1 MSVHRGGAAPWRLTA
16 RDLAQAVARRRLTCA
31 EIMRAHLAR
40 CLEREPAIEAWA
52 HFDAERAIQA
62 AEAADARLASGAP
75 ARALE
80 GVPVAVKDIID
91 VAGMPT
97 RMGSPILAQNVARAS
112 AECVAQLEAAGAIVL
127 GKTVTT
133 EFAYYTPGKTR
144 NPWNVAH
151 TPGGSSSGSAAA
163 VASGMVA
170 GALGTQTNGS
180 VIRPAAFCGIVGY
193 KPGHGSVS
201 NHGTLDPWPSVDHT
215 GVLARSV
222 ADAAMLAHAIAA
234 PGAAIPADVPEVS
247 APKLAAVR
255 SPVWNEAEPAQRLAF
270 ARAIQRLQAAGATV
284 TERELPAEFD
294 QAHATMR
301 TIMAY
306 GAHAYFG
313 RLRAERG
320 ADMSAQLRALIDEGA
335 AISEEKFRAARG
347 LQDKLKTAFAAYVAA
362 YDAVVTPPAPG
373 EAPATL
379 AQTGNP
385 AFCTIWS
392 LLGVPAVTVPAELG
406 PAGMPLG
413 LQVVAPYRADAG
425 ALAAAA
431 WCERVFAFDPLV
443 NRERQ

>member
-1 MSVHRGGAAPWRLTA
+1 MSAHRGGAALWRLTA
-16 RDLAQAVARRRLTCA
+16 RDLAQAVAQRRLTCA
-31 EIMRAHLAR
+31 EIMRTHLAR
-40 CLEREPAIEAWA
+40 CLECEPAIEAWA

-80 GVPVAVKDIID
+80 GVPAAVKDIID

-97 RMGSPILAQNVARAS
+97 RMGSRIMAENVARTS

-127 GKTVTT
+127 GKSVTT

-193 KPGHGSVS
+193 KPSRGFVS

-222 ADAAMLAHAIAA
+222 ADAAMLAHAIAG
-234 PGAAIPADVPEVS
+234 PGAVIPAELSEPS
-247 APKLAAVR
+247 ALKLAAVR
-255 SPVWNEAEPAQRLAF
+255 SPVWNEAEPAQQQAF
-270 ARAIQRLQAAGATV
+270 ARAIQRLRAAGATV

-294 QAHATMR
+294 RAHATMR

-306 GAHAYFG
+306 GAHAHFG
-313 RLRAERG
+313 QLRAERG

-335 AISEEKFRAARG
+335 ALPEAPFRAALR
-347 LQDKLKTAFAAYVAA
+347 LQENLKTACSSYCAA

-373 EAPATL
+373 AAPATL

-443 NRERQ
+443 NREGQ

>member
-1 MSVHRGGAAPWRLTA
+1 MSVHRGAAALWRLGA
-16 RDLAQAVARRRLTCA
+16 RELAQGVAQRRYTCA

-52 HFDAERAIQA
+52 HFDAERAMQA

-91 VAGMPT
+91 VEGMPT
-97 RMGSPILAQNVARAS
+97 RMGSPIMARNVARAS
-112 AECVAQLEAAGAIVL
+112 AECVAQLEAAGAIVV

-163 VASGMVA
+163 VAAGMVA

-180 VIRPAAFCGIVGY
+180 VIRPAAFCGVVGY
-193 KPGHGSVS
+193 KPSHGSVS

-215 GVLARSV
+215 GVLARTV
-222 ADAAMLAHAIAA
+222 ADAAVLAHAIAG
-234 PGAAIPADVPEVS
+234 PGAAIPAELPQPG
-247 APKLAAVR
+247 ATKLAAVR
-255 SPVWNEAEPAQRLAF
+255 SPVWKDAGPAQQQAF
-270 ARAIQRLQAAGATV
+270 ARAIDRLRAAGATV
-284 TERELPAEFD
+284 TEQELPAAFD

-306 GAHAYFG
+306 GAHAHFG
-313 RLRAERG
+313 RLRGEHG

-335 AISEEKFRAARG
+335 AISEDTFQAALRLQDGLRAA
-347 LQDKLKTAFAAYVAA
+347 FAGYVAA

-379 AQTGNP
+379 EQTGSP

-406 PAGMPLG
+406 PAGLPLG
-413 LQVVAPYRADAG
+413 LQVTAAYRADAA

-431 WCERVFAFDPLV
+431 WCERVLAFDPLV
-443 NRERQ
+443 NREGQ